1 MSVLSINS
9 DANPA
14 LNLSRQS
21 PCEDAGQQVLR
32 HFQSMHLPLVRYATA
47 FGITAS
53 DAEDVVQESFLAL
66 FQHLRLGRSSENLA
80 GWLFKVTHNLA
91 LRKRSR
97 GSVEVSG
104 LDSNQMEV
112 IDDDLDPEESM
123 LLRERQARLQRV
135 LRALPINDQLCL
147 RLRAEG
153 LTYRGI
159 AQVVGMSLGSVSSS
173 LTRSLL
179 RIQAIDGGSNVRRS
193 AASN

>member
-1 MSVLSINS
+1 MLSINS
-9 DANPA
+9 AANPA
-14 LNLSRQS
+14 LGLSGKS
-21 PCEDAGQQVLR
+21 SCENAEQQVLL
-32 HFQSMHLPLVRYATA
+32 HFQSMYRPLVRYATA
-47 FGITAS
+47 FGITAA

-91 LRKRSR
+91 LRRRSR
-97 GSVEVSG
+97 SSVELPG
-104 LDSNQMEV
+104 LDSNQIEV
-112 IDDDLDPEESM
+112 IDNDFDPEESM
-123 LLRERQARLQRV
+123 LLRERQARMLRV

-159 AQVVGMSLGSVSSS
+159 AQVVGISLGSVSSS
-173 LTRSLL
+173 LTRSML

-193 AASN
+193 ATSY